1 MGLFDN
7 FPYTN
12 FHELNLDWILKVL
25 KDIETTIDQF
35 VSLNIIKYAD
45 PIQWDITRQ
54 YSKNTIVIDPAT
66 GTAYISVDNVP
77 QGVAL
82 SNTDYW
88 SVVFDLGRFITLASQ
103 NFAVSYEPVL
113 TTTAT
118 MPTLE
123 GGWIVWNSL
132 LYEALNDIHVGDR
145 YIEDGNI
152 KKTPV
157 EVFFNRLKAEL
168 NTEILN
174 RVAADN
180 ALGGRIDQEILDR
193 ETADTGL
200 GARIDQEI
208 VDREHAIQEEIA
220 DRQAADTALGG
231 RIDQEILDRQAADN
245 ALGGRID
252 QEIYDR
258 QYAIAALKTAIDED
272 LLLNS
277 NTVNVKAFGAVGNA
291 KYYNKTTR
299 TYWADSNYTE
309 APHNDVD
316 AVNAAIAYAIAHNID
331 TIYFPNGFYYLP
343 NWTYNMDISK
353 MRFVGEGETA
363 LVSAGLTS
371 GSFITISS
379 PLDLNE
385 YNTAKIPLVN
395 ISLWGSYGIGSGSA
409 VNGLYIN
416 IPTNVV
422 ACHSSFVNV
431 VVKDFFHGLDSNQG
445 YKTIFYNFSAIACQV
460 GIYLNSNSAIPQYF
474 IGGFIECC
482 GQGLFF
488 DGPDWSNAIFYAY
501 AFEYNLQQIAVS
513 NGVIFDSCRFEN
525 DPLCTKQSY
534 NFTINGQ
541 HVFFNNC
548 DIMLLSNFELNVP
561 NWIANPA
568 QYKTATSITYALFAG
583 SGDLHLLNSRI
594 GLANIPIDAGFY
606 LIGLRTYAINSEFNG
621 NADAMSKLIDTANY
635 QVISNTLL

>member
-174 RVAADN
+174 RV
-180 ALGGRIDQEILDR
+180 
-193 ETADTGL
+193 
-200 GARIDQEI
+200 
-208 VDREHAIQEEIA
+208 
-220 DRQAADTALGG
+220 
-231 RIDQEILDRQAADN
+231 AADN